1 MDGKQL
7 IPQGPVD
14 LSEYPV
20 KITLVMAADVCA
32 LKLIRETMIDCNW
45 PVNTFNNLAQAD
57 LGRSPIQFIAT
68 CDTFVGFRDSRLCQ
82 LAQDF
87 ERKPEGHSCC
97 FGNVLCTLR
106 AAGQRQTVSNS
117 NRVIRFMRDSQVVSP
132 FLRLEQL

>member
-1 MDGKQL
+1 MDGEQL

-20 KITLVMAADVCA
+20 KITLVVAADVRT
-32 LKLIRETMIDCNW
+32 LKLVRETMIDCNR
-45 PVNTFNNLAQAD
+45 PVNTFNDLAQAD
-57 LGRSPIQFIAT
+57 LGRSPIQFIAA
-68 CDTFVGFRDSRLCQ
+68 CDAFVGFRDSRLRQ
-82 LAQDF
+82 LAQYL
-87 ERKPEGHSCC
+87 ERKPEGHSCR
-97 FGNVLCTLR
+97 FGNVLCALL